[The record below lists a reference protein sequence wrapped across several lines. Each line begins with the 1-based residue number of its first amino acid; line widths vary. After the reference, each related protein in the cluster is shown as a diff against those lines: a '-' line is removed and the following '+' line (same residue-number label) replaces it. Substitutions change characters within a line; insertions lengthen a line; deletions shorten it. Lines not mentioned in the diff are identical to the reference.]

1 MTVSTA
7 QYVDL
12 LVKKLDGVA
21 KTDTA
26 ANKSPSNES
35 IPSPM
40 LNRGDTCWTQAYLIP
55 AVAAATAG
63 IVQAYTGTDAVQCTA
78 DTTTVPV
85 GGVYPTW
92 LTNLTNWI
100 PSEFGSTYFIKAYVD
115 NPGAA
120 NPQTTGTQI
129 FDSGIAGTGE
139 WFFDYQAGL
148 LNFIGQTIPA
158 VLTSAKKVYIVGY
171 RYVGLTGVQNLGNI
185 TVGNIFTDGYYY
197 ANGTPFSGGG
207 GGSYTYA
214 NVSTYL
220 ASGNNIAGYSTTGN
234 INVAN
239 ITATGNITGA
249 YILGNGSQLTGLPEQ
264 YGNANVAAY
273 LASGNVATDIITT
286 ANVTAANVNATISY
300 ANTAVLGTATVPVA
314 TTQWV
319 TANTS
324 STANIVLFEVAD
336 TAVSSLD
343 IYIVATIPSFLSRQV
358 TKLMSVNMSGAFNY
372 NEYGSLSI
380 GVPAADFTM
389 GVANGNV
396 QLYVTPSSNY
406 ATEYKIVVT
415 QYSA

>member
-21 KTDTA
+21 KTETA
-26 ANKSPSNES
+26 ANKSPSNEA
-35 IPSPM
+35 IASPA
-40 LNRGDTCWTQAYLIP
+40 LNRGDTCWTQASLIP
-55 AVAAATAG
+55 GIAAATAG
-63 IVQAYTGTDAVQCTA
+63 LVQAYTGVDSVQCTA
-78 DTTTVPV
+78 DTTTVPI

-115 NPGAA
+115 NAGAA
-120 NPQTTGTQI
+120 NPQITGTQI
-129 FDSGIAGTGE
+129 FDSGSGGTGE

-158 VLTSAKKVYIVGY
+158 VLTSTKKVYIVGY
-171 RYVGLTGVQNLGNI
+171 RYVGLRGVQNLGNI

-197 ANGTPFSGGG
+197 ANGNPFAG
-207 GGSYTYA
+207 GGSYTDSNVSTYLASGNNTAGYTTTGNITADYLIGNGSQLTGLPAGYSNA

-220 ASGNNIAGYSTTGN
+220 ASGNVT
-234 INVAN
+234 
-239 ITATGNITGA
+239 
-249 YILGNGSQLTGLPEQ
+249 
-264 YGNANVAAY
+264 
-273 LASGNVATDIITT
+273 TDIITT
-286 ANVTAANVNATISY
+286 ANVVTSAAIANVSVLGNATNAIS
-300 ANTAVLGTATVPVA
+300 

-319 TANTS
+319 TADTS
-324 STANIVLFEVAD
+324 TTTTITLFEVPD
-336 TAVSSLD
+336 TDVSSLD

-358 TKLMSVNMSGAFNY
+358 TKLMAVNISGTFNY

-380 GVPAADFTM
+380 GVPVADFTM
-389 GVANGNV
+389 GVSGGNV
-396 QLYVTPSSNY
+396 QLYVTPSSSY
-406 ATEYKIVVT
+406 ATEYKVVVT